1 MMRRRGFTVIELLI
15 ASVITSMVAAA
26 VISTMQAVT
35 GSMEQQDLAADA
47 MARAARAEARVAD
60 HVNRARL
67 ILAQDADEVAL
78 WLPTEP
84 FTSSATNT
92 SDYDTI
98 NANELAWYVVDV
110 ATGNLTLAYLT
121 NRSDRTTYGLT
132 TNWSSLRTT
141 LEMQKKLT
149 SVVVLEGLATGQFR
163 VEDGDPCSS
172 GRFTFDG
179 AMTDARG
186 ALAVQLGGPLANRQ
200 RHPDCP

>member
-1 MMRRRGFTVIELLI
+1 MKRHGFTVIELLI

-47 MARAARAEARVAD
+47 MARAARAEARLAD

-67 ILAQDADEVAL
+67 VLAQDADEVAL

-92 SDYDTI
+92 RDYDAI
-98 NANELAWYVVDV
+98 NANELAWYVMD
-110 ATGNLTLAYLT
+110 ASTGNLTLKYLT
-121 NRSDRTTYGLT
+121 NRNDRTTYGLS

-141 LEMQKKLT
+141 LQMQQKLT
-149 SVVVLEGLATGQFR
+149 SVSVIDGLAAGQFR
-163 VEDGDPCSS
+163 VEDADPCSS

-186 ALAVQLGGPLANRQ
+186 GLALQLGGPLPNRQ

>member
-1 MMRRRGFTVIELLI
+1 MKRHGFTVIELLI

-47 MARAARAEARVAD
+47 MARAARAEARLAD

-67 ILAQDADEVAL
+67 VLAQDADEVAL

-92 SDYDTI
+92 RDYDAI
-98 NANELAWYVVDV
+98 NANELAWYVMD
-110 ATGNLTLAYLT
+110 ASTGNLTLKYLT
-121 NRSDRTTYGLT
+121 NRNDRTAYGLS

-141 LEMQKKLT
+141 LQMQQKLT
-149 SVVVLEGLATGQFR
+149 TVSVIDGLAAGQFR
-163 VEDGDPCSS
+163 VEDADPCSS

-186 ALAVQLGGPLANRQ
+186 GLALQLGGPLPNRQ

>member
-1 MMRRRGFTVIELLI
+1 MKRHGFTVIELLI

-47 MARAARAEARVAD
+47 MARAARAEARMAD

-67 ILAQDADEVAL
+67 VLAQDADEVAL

-92 SDYDTI
+92 RDYDAI
-98 NANELAWYVVDV
+98 NANELAWYGMD
-110 ATGNLTLAYLT
+110 ASTGNLTLKYLT
-121 NRSDRTTYGLT
+121 NRSDRTTYGLST
-132 TNWSSLRTT
+132 SGSSLRTT
-141 LEMQKKLT
+141 LQMQQKLT
-149 SVVVLEGLATGQFR
+149 SVSVTEGLAAGQFR
-163 VEDGDPCSS
+163 VEDADPCSS

-179 AMTDARG
+179 TMTDARG
-186 ALAVQLGGPLANRQ
+186 GLALQLGGPLPNRQ

>member
-1 MMRRRGFTVIELLI
+1 MKRHGFTVIELLI

-26 VISTMQAVT
+26 VISTMKAVT

-47 MARAARAEARVAD
+47 LARAARAEARVAD

-67 ILAQDADEVAL
+67 ILLQDADEVAL

-92 SDYDTI
+92 RDYDAI
-98 NANELAWYVVDV
+98 NANELAWYVMD
-110 ATGNLTLAYLT
+110 ASTGNLTLKYLT
-121 NRSDRTTYGLT
+121 NRNDRTTYGLS

-141 LEMQKKLT
+141 LQMQQKLT
-149 SVVVLEGLATGQFR
+149 SVCVLEGLATGQFR

-172 GRFTFDG
+172 GRFTFNG

-186 ALAVQLGGPLANRQ
+186 ALDVQLGGPLANRQ

>member
-1 MMRRRGFTVIELLI
+1 MKRRGFTVIELLI

-26 VISTMQAVT
+26 VIGTMQAVT
-35 GSMEQQDLAADA
+35 GSMQQQDLAADA
-47 MARAARAEARVAD
+47 LARAARAEARVAD

-67 ILAQDADEVAL
+67 ILLQDADEVAL

-98 NANELAWYVVDV
+98 NANELAWYVVD
-110 ATGNLTLAYLT
+110 ASTGTLTLTYLT
-121 NRSDRTTYGLT
+121 NRSDRTTYGLS

-141 LEMQKKLT
+141 LQMQQKLT
-149 SVVVLEGLATGQFR
+149 SVPVIEGLASGQFR
-163 VEDGDPCSS
+163 VEDADPCSS

-186 ALAVQLGGPLANRQ
+186 GLALQLGGPLTNRQ

>member
-1 MMRRRGFTVIELLI
+1 MKRHGFTVIELLI

-47 MARAARAEARVAD
+47 LARAARAEAHVAD

-67 ILAQDADEVAL
+67 VLAQDADEVAL

-92 SDYDTI
+92 RDYDAI
-98 NANELAWYVVDV
+98 NANELAWYVMD
-110 ATGNLTLAYLT
+110 ASTGNLTLKYLT
-121 NRSDRTTYGLT
+121 NRSDRTTYGLS

-141 LEMQKKLT
+141 LQMQQKLT
-149 SVVVLEGLATGQFR
+149 SVSVIDGLAAGQFR
-163 VEDGDPCSS
+163 VEDADPCSS

-186 ALAVQLGGPLANRQ
+186 GLALQLGGPLPNRQ

>member
-1 MMRRRGFTVIELLI
+1 MKRHGFTVIELLI

-47 MARAARAEARVAD
+47 MARAARAEARLAD

-67 ILAQDADEVAL
+67 VLAQDADEVAL

-92 SDYDTI
+92 RDYDAI
-98 NANELAWYVVDV
+98 NANELAWYVMD
-110 ATGNLTLAYLT
+110 ASTGNLTLKYLT
-121 NRSDRTTYGLT
+121 NRSDRTTYGLS

-141 LEMQKKLT
+141 LQMQQKLT
-149 SVVVLEGLATGQFR
+149 TVSVIDGLAAGQFR
-163 VEDGDPCSS
+163 VEDADPCSS

-186 ALAVQLGGPLANRQ
+186 GLALQLGGPLPNRQ

>member
-1 MMRRRGFTVIELLI
+1 MKRHGFTVIELLI

-47 MARAARAEARVAD
+47 MARAARAEARMAD

-67 ILAQDADEVAL
+67 VLAQDADEVAL

-92 SDYDTI
+92 RDYDAI
-98 NANELAWYVVDV
+98 NANELAWYVMD
-110 ATGNLTLAYLT
+110 ASTGNLTLKYLT
-121 NRSDRTTYGLT
+121 NRTDRTTYGLS

-141 LEMQKKLT
+141 LQMQQKLT
-149 SVVVLEGLATGQFR
+149 SVCVIEGLAAGQFR
-163 VEDGDPCSS
+163 VEDADPCSS
-172 GRFTFDG
+172 GRFTFEG

-186 ALAVQLGGPLANRQ
+186 GLALQLGGPLPNRQ
-200 RHPDCP
+200 RPPDCP

>member
-1 MMRRRGFTVIELLI
+1 MKRHGFTVIELLI

-47 MARAARAEARVAD
+47 MARAARAEARIAD

-67 ILAQDADEVAL
+67 VLAQDADEVAL

-92 SDYDTI
+92 RDYDAI
-98 NANELAWYVVDV
+98 NANELAWYVMD
-110 ATGNLTLAYLT
+110 ASTGNLTLKYLT
-121 NRSDRTTYGLT
+121 NRSDRTTYGLS

-141 LEMQKKLT
+141 LQMQQKLT
-149 SVVVLEGLATGQFR
+149 SVCVIEGLAAGHFR
-163 VEDGDPCSS
+163 VEDADPCSS

-186 ALAVQLGGPLANRQ
+186 GLALQLGGPLPNRQ

>member
-1 MMRRRGFTVIELLI
+1 MKRHGFTVIELLI

-26 VISTMQAVT
+26 VISTMKAVT

-47 MARAARAEARVAD
+47 LARAARAEARVAD

-67 ILAQDADEVAL
+67 ILLQDADEVAL

-84 FTSSATNT
+84 FTSGATNT
-92 SDYDTI
+92 SDYDAI
-98 NANELAWYVVDV
+98 NANELAWYVMD
-110 ATGNLTLAYLT
+110 ASTGNLTLKYLT
-121 NRSDRTTYGLT
+121 NRSDRTTYGLS

-141 LEMQKKLT
+141 LQMQQKLT
-149 SVVVLEGLATGQFR
+149 SVCVLEGLATGQFR

-172 GRFTFDG
+172 GRFTFNG

-186 ALAVQLGGPLANRQ
+186 ALDVQLGGPLANRQ